1 MKDKIFLGIQILSGL
16 MLVVFGLNKFLHF
29 MPMPPASPE
38 MGEYMKALFATGF
51 IFPII
56 AVVEIVA
63 GLSFIANKFTALM
76 AVIVMPVMLNA
87 LLAHLFLDPAGI
99 GGALFIVVAI
109 IVVMIRYKERYREIF
124 KA

>member
-56 AVVEIVA
+56 AVIEILA